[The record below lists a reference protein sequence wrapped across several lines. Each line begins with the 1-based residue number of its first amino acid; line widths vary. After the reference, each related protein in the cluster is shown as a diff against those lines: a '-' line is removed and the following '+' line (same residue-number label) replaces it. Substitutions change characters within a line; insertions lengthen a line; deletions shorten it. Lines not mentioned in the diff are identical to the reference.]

1 MASINVICLLFSE
14 CTYKNRY
21 MQAMDCGVFLW
32 YGTTLNILRQAL
44 DSQFNNAV
52 QKCLTSTNLM
62 AVRI

>member
-1 MASINVICLLFSE
+1 
-14 CTYKNRY
+14 
-21 MQAMDCGVFLW
+21 MQAMVCAVFLW

-52 QKCLTSTNLM
+52 LKCLTSTNLM